1 MKPIKRL
8 RAIQL
13 LKPNQP
19 MRAAIVVKPTS
30 WMRAREK
37 MKPNGLLRNKNKQ
50 EERTMTEE
58 QLKQGYLLHEKINA
72 IKEELNVITSIRQE
86 DTFKSVDIGSIHG
99 YIRIGRISRS
109 TTAEILQTVKKEL
122 ERNLK
127 EYEDELA
134 AL

>member
-1 MKPIKRL
+1 
-8 RAIQL
+8 
-13 LKPNQP
+13 
-19 MRAAIVVKPTS
+19 
-30 WMRAREK
+30 
-37 MKPNGLLRNKNKQ
+37 
-50 EERTMTEE
+50 MTEE